1 MSKIG
6 AWILCVVT
14 LCGCSTAPQ
23 RWYLHGR
30 TNQQFQADYQQCQ
43 LAASG
48 LMEAGA
54 QSAASIS
61 QQSNAYNYQAAA
73 GASLAALW
81 LSHDLSKTEL
91 VGCMRRAG
99 YTPAP

>member
-1 MSKIG
+1 MPKIG
-6 AWILCVVT
+6 VWIVCVVI
-14 LCGCSTAPQ
+14 LSGCSAAPQ

-48 LMEAGA
+48 VMEAGS
-54 QSAASIS
+54 QSASSIS

-73 GASLAALW
+73 GASLVALL

-91 VGCMRRAG
+91 VNCMKRAG
-99 YTPAP
+99 YTAAP

>member
-1 MSKIG
+1 
-6 AWILCVVT
+6 
-14 LCGCSTAPQ
+14 
-23 RWYLHGR
+23 
-30 TNQQFQADYQQCQ
+30 
-43 LAASG
+43 
-48 LMEAGA
+48 MEAGA

-91 VGCMRRAG
+91 VSCMKRAG